1 MFLPK
6 EGLLLRIFVGE
17 DDSVDRMALY
27 EAIVMKARELN
38 IAGATVLRGG
48 MGFGASSRIHTSKIL
63 RLSEDLPII
72 IEIVDTEEKINSILP
87 YLDEV
92 IEGGMVTLEKVKIL
106 KYLSN
111 TSR

>member
-111 TSR
+111 TSQ